1 MRGYIEFIK
10 RIEAGTTTAEDE
22 RTIRLLLADRNAWN
36 RLYEASEGKRRDAVG
51 WAAAWK
57 RAAEKWRRQAKKSRE
72 QLKEKRCE
80 TCGTSHRF
88 LWDGAWTCDLG
99 DICAPNGFSYWEPK
113 EKLAQ
118 G

>member
-1 MRGYIEFIK
+1 MDDGDISYIKNVIRE
-10 RIEAGTTTAEDE
+10 RNQRTLDLENQVGELEDRVMALEAE
-22 RTIRLLLADRNAWN
+22 NA
-36 RLYEASEGKRRDAVG
+36 A
-51 WAAAWK
+51 
-57 RAAEKWRRQAKKSRE
+57 
-72 QLKEKRCE
+72 LKEKRCE

-88 LWDGAWTCDLG
+88 LWDGAWTCDWG